1 MSEAFDNNL
10 AEWRNPIGIRVAQM
24 HYTEQPIDDF
34 SFGLEGPRDG
44 WLFFHLILG
53 QAGRFVCRVSG
64 MPNDFLRDMVE
75 SLGQLA
81 VGRSVAV
88 RMHAEPNTFIM
99 HLAPLKNEG
108 LAFKIVHHTSFEAVD
123 SPTQVVGFDLAKV
136 GDLISALIYV
146 LNDFMA
152 HVPDTTYRQ
161 EMGHEFPR
169 RELESL
175 NRLVG
180 HA

>member
-1 MSEAFDNNL
+1 MSEAFDGNL
-10 AEWRNPIGIRVAQM
+10 TEWRNPIGIRVAQM
-24 HYTEQPIDDF
+24 HYTDLAVDGF

-53 QAGRFVCRVSG
+53 QAGRFACRVSG
-64 MPNDFLRDMVE
+64 MPNDFLRDVVE
-75 SLGQLA
+75 GLSQLA
-81 VGRSVAV
+81 VGRSVAI

-108 LAFKIVHHTSFEAVD
+108 LAFKIVHHKSFEAVD
-123 SPTQVVGFDLAKV
+123 PPAHVIGFDLPKV
-136 GDLISALIYV
+136 GDLISAFIYV
-146 LNDFMA
+146 LNDFMT
-152 HVPDTTYRQ
+152 HVPDTTYRE

-169 RELESL
+169 RALESL
-175 NRLVG
+175 NRLVD